1 MPLRTTIETTTTIT
15 IAATILGIAG
25 AAASQPLVGSG
36 PNLPIPSPNDPPPP
50 QQPRAVTTGSGTWT
64 GTWTSPAAANWVG
77 SFNAIGPV
85 PAGVT
90 STGTTRYDFSSLPT
104 GQLPADTFFRFG
116 DVDGGSTTTE
126 VFTLIAFDTGGS
138 LITTPWLDEPLAV
151 TGSGTGGGGTILPG
165 NTPGWSWTAGTGTY
179 VIDGSTVT
187 GGNPSIS
194 IFMESNTSIA
204 SMQLTRGSTFAS
216 FSLAAP
222 LIPAPSAMGVLA
234 GAGLLVSR
242 RRR

>member
-1 MPLRTTIETTTTIT
+1 MTRTACIT
-15 IAATILGIAG
+15 LALSLAG
-25 AAASQPLVGSG
+25 TAAAQPLVGAG
-36 PNLPIPSPNDPPPP
+36 PNLPIPAPNDPPPP
-50 QQPRAVTTGSGTWT
+50 QQVRNAVTSGPGWT
-64 GTWTSPAAANWVG
+64 GTWVAPAQPDWVG
-77 SFNAIGPV
+77 SFTATGPI
-85 PAGVT
+85 PAGAT
-90 STGTTRYDFSSLPT
+90 TTGTTRYDFSTLPT

-126 VFTLIAFDTGGS
+126 VFTLLAFDSGGS
-138 LITTPWLDEPLAV
+138 LITTPWLDEPIAV
-151 TGSGTGGGGTILPG
+151 TGTGTGGAGAILPG

-179 VIDGSTVT
+179 VIDGATVT

-194 IFMESNTSIA
+194 IFMESNTPIA

-222 LIPAPSAMGVLA
+222 LIPAPASAALLGLGGLA
-234 GAGLLVSR
+234 ACR